1 MQVDLPVVDG
11 LETADS
17 LIRLGGNRS
26 LYLSLLRQFLK
37 LETTP
42 EQISKALASG
52 DRQAAE
58 RLAHSL
64 KGAAAAV
71 GAERVRQQAWQLE
84 QTLRRGGEVGL
95 AELSTVLLPLTRRL
109 SAALPPERH
118 DSEPVPARPC
128 GVDAASLRARMDEL
142 LADFDVEAQEL
153 FQAERAAFQ
162 ALLRPEDFALFQ
174 EQLGNF
180 AFAEARLTL
189 QRLDGLS

>member
-11 LETADS
+11 LETAGS
-17 LIRLGGNRS
+17 LVRLGGNRS

-37 LETTP
+37 LEKTP
-42 EQISKALASG
+42 EQISQALASG

-84 QTLRRGGEVGL
+84 QTLRQGGEVGL
-95 AELSTVLLPLTRRL
+95 AELSSILLPLMRSL
-109 SAALPPERH
+109 SAALPSESDGPE
-118 DSEPVPARPC
+118 PILARP
-128 GVDAASLRARMDEL
+128 GGGGEAELLARMDEL
-142 LADFDVEAQEL
+142 LVNFDVEAQEL
-153 FQAERAAFQ
+153 FQAERSIFQ
-162 ALLRPEDFALFQ
+162 AHLTPEDFARLQ

-189 QRLDGLS
+189 QRLDGSI